1 MPPKRRH
8 TRIRK
13 LSHGLQDLIDSW
25 DPIGLLQIG
34 APKDE
39 YECLVGPILSHLER
53 GDDPVELAT
62 WLQSYIADH
71 FEVSSPDARAFAK
84 KVWAWHRE
92 QLAAG

>member
-13 LSHGLQDLIDSW
+13 LSNGLEDLIDAW
-25 DPIGLLQIG
+25 DPAGLLQIG

-39 YECLVGPILSHLER
+39 YECLVAPILSHLKR
-53 GDDPVELAT
+53 GDDPVQLAT

-71 FEVSSPDARAFAK
+71 FEVSSPDARAFAE
-84 KVWAWHRE
+84 KVWAWHQE